1 MIFPFSKLL
10 FPHSSMLH
18 FFRKQRTFRPARAV
32 AQAMLLGV
40 ILSLAS
46 CGSGSDASEAENPN
60 GFSDEQATQYYML
73 RANGQFDAYVA
84 AMQSCDSTTE
94 AYRSQMARLLK
105 HHEAQI
111 LQTKGGTTGAE
122 VLRKFFHKNGTV
134 AVVFLN
140 VTFKDGSSEEVIQ
153 TMVFDGE
160 NWRLK

>member
-1 MIFPFSKLL
+1 MRTAMHAALL
-10 FPHSSMLH
+10 
-18 FFRKQRTFRPARAV
+18 A
-32 AQAMLLGV
+32 V
-40 ILSLAS
+40 ILSFTS
-46 CGSGSDASEAENPN
+46 CGSRSDASDTENPN

-73 RANGQFDAYVA
+73 RANGQFDEYVA

-105 HHEAQI
+105 HHEEQI
-111 LQTKGGTTGAE
+111 RQAKGGTSGAE
-122 VLRKFFHKNGTV
+122 VLRKFFHKGGTV